1 VVILLINTEPIQTN
15 DKIIS
20 VSGKVFYNDRR
31 RRIDIKKPIRDLFE
45 STNAEIGYVMEL
57 CLSEKKMS
65 ERIKELSGNNI
76 IPVILYFTKE
86 ENKNEQMS

>member
-1 VVILLINTEPIQTN
+1 MLIPNKPIKTS

-45 STNAEIGYVMEL
+45 SASLDVNYVMEL
-57 CLSEKKMS
+57 CLSESCLMQ
-65 ERIKELSGNNI
+65 RIQKLTEHNI
-76 IPVILYFTKE
+76 VPVILYFTVSKGE
-86 ENKNEQMS
+86 EE